1 MSNTENKQ
9 GRLKGAQ
16 KNPIAHKMR
25 QSSTNVVDVP
35 GQKSEEFNRLASEV
49 EETNS
54 SPAAD
59 SRSEPGPAHLMRL

>member
-49 EETNS
+49 EETTLHQQQTLDMS
-54 SPAAD
+54 QVQ
-59 SRSEPGPAHLMRL
+59 HI